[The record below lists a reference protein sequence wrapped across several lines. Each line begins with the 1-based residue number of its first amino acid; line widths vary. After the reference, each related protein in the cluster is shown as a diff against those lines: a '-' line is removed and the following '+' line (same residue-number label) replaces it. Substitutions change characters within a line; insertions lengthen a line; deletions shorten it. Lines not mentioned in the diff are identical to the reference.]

1 MITSPIQW
9 ARQPVA
15 KAATPKIDDGDVV
28 AEVVILTTDVGNP
41 VTRSTVLVLEVR

>member
-1 MITSPIQW
+1 MIRSPIQW

-15 KAATPKIDDGDVV
+15 KAAAPKTDDGGLV
-28 AEVVILTTDVGNP
+28 AEVVILTTNVGNP